1 MREYDIVINGA
12 GIPGLLLAL
21 LLDRECRAGQL
32 RILVLDRSRPQP
44 DEQLLQPPQ
53 SIDDFDLRVF
63 AITEASRRLFERV
76 NAWPGPDSGRVYPY
90 QQMHVWDAGG
100 QGKVHFDAADL
111 GTAALGYIVEGRVLQ
126 DALVRQ
132 LSTATSI
139 ELVAADELV
148 AYEAGDT
155 SINMTLESGRE
166 ITAKL
171 LVGADGTN
179 SRVREL
185 AGIEMIGWSYGQQ
198 AIVATVETEA
208 GHQQTAW
215 QRFLPQGPLAFLP
228 MQAPWCS
235 IVWSVSEQ
243 RADSLYALDKADFM
257 QALAGDFE
265 YRLGNIRDVGERARF
280 PLKLSHARAYSA
292 PRVALVADAAHT
304 VHPLAGQG
312 LNLGLQDVTGLM
324 DQLSHA
330 LETGRDIGSRR
341 VLRAYERNRK
351 GDNWLMQGSFD
362 ALKRLFSNDQRFLT
376 RLRNTGLSTV
386 DRLPVLKN
394 AFVRKAMGL

>member
-1 MREYDIVINGA
+1 
-12 GIPGLLLAL
+12 
-21 LLDRECRAGQL
+21 
-32 RILVLDRSRPQP
+32 
-44 DEQLLQPPQ
+44 
-53 SIDDFDLRVF
+53 
-63 AITEASRRLFERV
+63 
-76 NAWPGPDSGRVYPY
+76 
-90 QQMHVWDAGG
+90 
-100 QGKVHFDAADL
+100 
-111 GTAALGYIVEGRVLQ
+111 
-126 DALVRQ
+126 
-132 LSTATSI
+132 
-139 ELVAADELV
+139 
-148 AYEAGDT
+148 
-155 SINMTLESGRE
+155 MTLESGRE

-171 LVGADGTN
+171 LVGADGAN

-185 AGIEMIGWSYGQQ
+185 TGIEMIGWSYGQQ

-208 GHQQTAW
+208 DHQQTAW
-215 QRFLPQGPLAFLP
+215 QRFLPEGPLAFLP

-243 RADSLYALDKADFM
+243 RADSLYALNKADFM

-312 LNLGLQDVTGLM
+312 LNLGLQDVAGLM
-324 DQLSHA
+324 DQLSYA